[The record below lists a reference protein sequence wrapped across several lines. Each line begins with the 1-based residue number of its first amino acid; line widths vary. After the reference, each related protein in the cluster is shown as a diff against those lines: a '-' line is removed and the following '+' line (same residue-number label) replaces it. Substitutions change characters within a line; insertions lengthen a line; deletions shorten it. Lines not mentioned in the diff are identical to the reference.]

1 MFHGEK
7 RHKRIRI
14 WAKERGHRINMR
26 RKENGAADG
35 VSTTRMGGKREK
47 DEG

>member
-14 WAKERGHRINMR
+14 WAKESGHGINMR
-26 RKENGAADG
+26 RKENKAADG
-35 VSTTRMGGKREK
+35 VSTTRKGGREEK